1 MPKRPRRKMN
11 KRRRNSPKTVIHIGG
26 PRRRRGY
33 GYRRYNST
41 RNGPLG
47 FLFFIIITM
56 MMLMIAMTS
65 TLKQTEGFTLPEMPE
80 ISNVKALLGFGKDE
94 EKK

>member
-1 MPKRPRRKMN
+1 
-11 KRRRNSPKTVIHIGG
+11 
-26 PRRRRGY
+26 
-33 GYRRYNST
+33 
-41 RNGPLG
+41 
-47 FLFFIIITM
+47 